1 MNVGGAFPVKV
12 PCALCGSH
20 AYTAQYPLTFGA
32 IVRCDDCGFC
42 YVNPRMP
49 SAHLLDKLQ
58 QWAEQDVVDPERLRI
73 AYDPRTLSLYTGYL
87 KRMAALCPPGR
98 LLDIGC
104 SSGAFMHAAQQQGWS
119 TEGLEIGRASAR
131 HAAEKLGVPV
141 HQGSLYD
148 FDAAPGSYD
157 AIVFLEVIEHLEYPL
172 GALARIEKWLRPGGV
187 LLVSTPNYDSLY
199 RRLFGT
205 CWWVVN
211 CEDEHIQFFNR
222 QSLEKALAQHHLQVR
237 WTRIRGLDL
246 AGMMQSW
253 RARQPGAAR
262 MESADTEAQ
271 DYYAA
276 RSRKEAIKS
285 VLADI
290 GLLRLARGALSA
302 IDWATSLRHSPAH
315 AIGEQLV
322 MLTAKLENKP

>member
-1 MNVGGAFPVKV
+1 MSAGNALPVKV

-20 AYTAQYPLTFGA
+20 ACTLQYPLTHGA
-32 IVRCDDCGFC
+32 IVRCNDCGFC
-42 YVNPRMP
+42 FVNPRMP
-49 SAHLLDKLQ
+49 SAHLVDKLQ
-58 QWAEQDVVDPERLRI
+58 QWAEQDVVDQERLRI
-73 AYDPRTLSLYTGYL
+73 AYDPRTLALYTGYL

-104 SSGAFMHAAQQQGWS
+104 SSGAFMHAAQQQGWAP
-119 TEGLEIGRASAR
+119 EGLEIGRASAR
-131 HAAEKLGVPV
+131 HAADRLGVPV

-157 AIVFLEVIEHLEYPL
+157 AIVFLEVIEHLEDPL
-172 GALARIEKWLRPGGV
+172 GALARIEQWLRPGGV

-205 CWWVVN
+205 RWWVVN

-222 QSLEKALAQHHLQVR
+222 QSLEQALTRQHLQLR

-246 AGMMQSW
+246 AGMVQCW
-253 RARQPGAAR
+253 RARQPAT
-262 MESADTEAQ
+262 SATEAASSDAQ
-271 DYYAA
+271 SYHGA

-285 VLADI
+285 ALAGI
-290 GLLRLARGALSA
+290 GLLGLARGAMTA

-322 MLTAKLENKP
+322 MLAVKPEQKP